1 MAKNR
6 NLRLWHLLLPALG
19 SLSGW
24 AYAASPPLSKVPFV
38 GCPLLS
44 MGTPV
49 AAPHRAPRI
58 VAVKASLAARIAY
71 YAGASQYWPGAYAP
85 RGWHCRVWSGA
96 NGSFMVVTPEP
107 PPDVT
112 PHASVTG
119 PGVFASIS
127 IGGTGGRFDVAQV
140 GARFFPQAL
149 RAFIQK
155 VRTGDA
161 DLPAAHFVVK
171 PYPDDIATQVG
182 NRMIE
187 FTTPAFHEGFGTSG
201 AYPIFMVSDQ
211 AVRGLVAFSVK
222 PPAASPT
229 WPNLQEYEIRLPK
242 KERSLAMPLIQLE
255 EQCLKDR
262 LGC

>member
-1 MAKNR
+1 MSR
-6 NLRLWHLLLPALG
+6 SLLLWPLLLASLG
-19 SLSGW
+19 SLAEWG
-24 AYAASPPLSKVPFV
+24 YAASPPLSKVPFV
-38 GCPLLS
+38 GCPS
-44 MGTPV
+44 RNMGTPV

-58 VAVKASLAARIAY
+58 VAVEASIAARIAY

-96 NGSFMVVTPEP
+96 DGSFMIVTPEP
-107 PPDVT
+107 PPDAN

-119 PGVFASIS
+119 PGVFSSIS

-171 PYPDDIATQVG
+171 PYPNDIVTRVG

-187 FTTPAFHEGFGTSG
+187 FTTPAFHEGFGTG
-201 AYPIFMVSDQ
+201 GVYPIFMVSDQ
-211 AVRGLVAFSVK
+211 AVRGIVAFSVK

-229 WPNLQEYEIRLPK
+229 WPNLHEFEIRLPT
-242 KERSLAMPLIQLE
+242 KERSLATPLIQLE